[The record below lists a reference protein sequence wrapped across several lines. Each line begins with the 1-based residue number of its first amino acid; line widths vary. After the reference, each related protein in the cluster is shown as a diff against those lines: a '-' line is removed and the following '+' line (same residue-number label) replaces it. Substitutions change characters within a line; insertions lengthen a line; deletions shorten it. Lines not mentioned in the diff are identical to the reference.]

1 MKINKNFFLRQV
13 AGAWMVL
20 PLGSATLD
28 FNGML
33 TLNASGLLLWRL
45 LEAGKGSE
53 DMVEA
58 LLSAYE
64 VDRETARAD
73 VEEFLNKLIQAG
85 CVDAQ

>member
-1 MKINKNFFLRQV
+1 MKIKENFVLRKV
-13 AGAWMVL
+13 AGAWVVL

-33 TLNASGLLLWRL
+33 TINESGLLLWRL
-45 LEAGKGSE
+45 LEVGKGPE

-58 LLSAYE
+58 LLAAYD
-64 VDRETARAD
+64 VDRETATAD

-85 CVDAQ
+85 CVEQ

>member
-1 MKINKNFFLRQV
+1 MKIKENFVLRQV
-13 AGAWMVL
+13 AGAWVVL

-33 TLNASGLLLWRL
+33 TINESGLLLWRL
-45 LEAGKGSE
+45 LEVGKGPE

-58 LLSAYE
+58 LLAAYD
-64 VDRETARAD
+64 VDRETATAD

-85 CVDAQ
+85 CVEQ

>member
-1 MKINKNFFLRQV
+1 MKINKNFVLRQV
-13 AGAWMVL
+13 AGTWMVL
-20 PLGSATLD
+20 PLDAATLD
-28 FNGML
+28 FNGVL

-45 LEAGKGSE
+45 LEAGKGPE

-58 LLSAYE
+58 LLSAYD

-85 CVDAQ
+85 CVDVQ